1 MVVEVIVTESPLD
14 PSNLMTMIDSDGAGA
29 VASFIGLVRASH
41 GDEEVMGLEFEAWG
55 SRLPTVLEEIGK
67 KAVEEQNL
75 KSIVIAHRIGY
86 VEPGETIVCIHV
98 SAIHRA
104 QAFAACSWT
113 IDELKRQAP
122 IWKKEIRSSGE
133 YWIEGLG

>member
-29 VASFIGLVRASH
+29 VASFIGLVRPSH
-41 GDEEVMGLEFEAWG
+41 GDEQVMGLEFEAWG
-55 SRLPTVLEEIGK
+55 SRLPAVLEEIGNR
-67 KAVEEQNL
+67 AVEEQNL
-75 KSIVIAHRIGY
+75 RSIVIAHRIGY
-86 VEPGETIVCIHV
+86 VEPGETIVCIHA
-98 SAIHRA
+98 SANHRA
-104 QAFAACSWT
+104 QAFTACSWT

-122 IWKKEIRSSGE
+122 IWKKETRSSGE

>member
-1 MVVEVIVTESPLD
+1 
-14 PSNLMTMIDSDGAGA
+14 
-29 VASFIGLVRASH
+29 
-41 GDEEVMGLEFEAWG
+41 MGLEFEAWG
-55 SRLPTVLEEIGK
+55 SRLPTVLEDIGK
-67 KAVEEQNL
+67 KAIEEQNL

-86 VEPGETIVCIHV
+86 VKPGETIVCIHV

-104 QAFAACSWT
+104 QAFNACSWT

-122 IWKKEIRSSGE
+122 IWKKEFRSSGE